1 MRRMTI
7 RVFRGPGGAVQRRVP
22 LASGR
27 RRRQQVTKPAV
38 DVTCELEVAIGSR
51 GRRSPPPGRSLGP
64 PHATG

>member
-38 DVTCELEVAIGSR
+38 DLTCELEVAQ
-51 GRRSPPPGRSLGP
+51 
-64 PHATG
+64 